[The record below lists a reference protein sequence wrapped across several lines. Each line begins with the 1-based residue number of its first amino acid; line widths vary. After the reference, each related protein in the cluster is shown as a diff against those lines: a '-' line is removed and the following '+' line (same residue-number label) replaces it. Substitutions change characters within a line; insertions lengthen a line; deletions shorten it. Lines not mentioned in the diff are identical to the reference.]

1 MMGSY
6 RTSIDMTRADTI
18 DLQHVL
24 HAETQQTLP
33 DFRDMSLTLAPSEQ
47 FSFTSFSQIVEVT
60 VVSPNRS
67 AVDVEL
73 TKAGP
78 ATFQFQ
84 IDDVVVL
91 RGADLTGFKIINPSS
106 TSDVEVRVLVGGY

>member
-1 MMGSY
+1 MGSY
-6 RTSIDMTRADTI
+6 RTNIEMTRADTI

-24 HAETQQTLP
+24 HVETQQTLP
-33 DFRDMSLTLAPSEQ
+33 DFRDMAFSLAPSEQ
-47 FSFTSFSQIVEVT
+47 FSFTGFSQIVEVT

-67 AVDVEL
+67 AIDVEL

-78 ATFQFQ
+78 ATFTFQ
-84 IDDVVVL
+84 IDDAVVL
-91 RGADLTGFKIINPSS
+91 RGADLTGLKVSNPSS